1 MINNPLKFTDPSGES
16 WKSFWKSVGNVF
28 SDAFKAIVN
37 VAVVIVSVAIIATAI
52 TIGTVVGIGQFVGS
66 GFQNS
71 SILNN
76 QFRIVGG
83 LFQGNIGQIV
93 SRFTK
98 ELPQT
103 LLGLGLSLGANAL
116 GRVKSV
122 SYYGGATVVE
132 HYSKRWGAFTLGS
145 YINGNNG
152 IQADPT
158 NSLFQHEYGHYLQS
172 QDVGWNYMYDY
183 AFPSL
188 SSSNRAKNHSEHDAF
203 WTEQDANVRGRNYFG
218 EDNWDYGAHP
228 IFRSGYNNKFDRDYG
243 HLIRKRVEGWLSL
256 TH

>member
-1 MINNPLKFTDPSGES
+1 
-16 WKSFWKSVGNVF
+16 
-28 SDAFKAIVN
+28 
-37 VAVVIVSVAIIATAI
+37 VAAATAVAGVLVAATAI
-52 TIGTVVGIGQFVGS
+52 VVGTIVGVGQSVGS
-66 GFQNS
+66 GFQNN

-76 QFRIVGG
+76 QFKIIGG
-83 LFQGNIGQIV
+83 LFQGDIGQII

-103 LLGLGLSLGANAL
+103 LLGLGVSLGANAI

-122 SYYGGATVVE
+122 SHYGGATVVE
-132 HYSKRWGAFTLGS
+132 HYQNRWGAFTLGS

-158 NSLFQHEYGHYLQS
+158 NPLFMHEYGHYLQS

-183 AFPSL
+183 AIPSA
-188 SSSNRAKNHSEHDAF
+188 SSSDHSHTGRNGYSTHDAF
-203 WTEQDANVRGRNYFG
+203 WTEQDANRRGRDYFG
-218 EDNWDYGAHP
+218 DKNWNYNRHP
-228 IFRSGYNNKFDRDYG
+228 VFKSGQNPVFDRDYG
-243 HLIRKRVEGWLSL
+243 HLIRRNANGSAFGGWLSL